1 MAKIVVISGKA
12 LYLHLKISHTGHQL
26 IWLERQTGSLK
37 VIGSSPICST
47 NNKLSGYK
55 TSSRFFY

>member
-12 LYLHLKISHTGHQL
+12 LYLRLKISHTGHQL

-47 NNKLSGYK
+47 TLW
-55 TSSRFFY
+55 